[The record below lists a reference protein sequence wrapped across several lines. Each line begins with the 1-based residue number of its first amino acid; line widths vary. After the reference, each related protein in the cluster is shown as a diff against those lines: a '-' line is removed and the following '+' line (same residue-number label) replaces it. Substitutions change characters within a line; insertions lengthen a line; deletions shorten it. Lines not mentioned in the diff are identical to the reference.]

1 MPHEVPNART
11 QEIRHTARLPSAVA
25 VRASACEAAPLS
37 IAGAPAA
44 PAVKSAKPGK
54 ARVSWKAVAPVAVAA
69 LIAVVPAPHGLP
81 QHAWWY
87 FALFAGVI
95 VGLIL
100 EPLPAAAIGFIGI
113 TVAVT
118 LGFIGDTPGDSLKWG
133 LSGFANDT
141 VWLIFTAYMFA
152 EGYEKTGLGRRIALL
167 LVSALGKRTLG
178 LGYAVA
184 LSDLVL
190 APFTPSNTARSG
202 GTIFPIIKNIPPLY
216 GSLPGESSRKI
227 GAYLLYTAFA
237 TTCVTS
243 SMFLTALA
251 PNLLAVE
258 IIAKSSGIHI
268 SWMQWFVGFLPIG
281 ATLFLVVPALL
292 YVIYPPEVKSGGE
305 VVTWARSQLH
315 EMGGLSGK
323 EILMGVLA
331 IAALVLWIAG
341 GSWIAATTVALLV
354 VSAMIV
360 TGILSWNDLLA
371 YKQAWSVLVWFA
383 TLVALADGLNK
394 VGFLPWFGKLT
405 AHMLNGVSPLFV
417 VIGLIVVFFVVHYLF
432 ASITAQA
439 TALLPVFIASVA
451 AMAGV
456 PILTIALLLAFSL
469 GLMGVIT
476 PYACGPA
483 PIYFGSGYIEGRDF
497 WKLGAILGALFLLA
511 LLAIGVPYV
520 SATQHQAVSTE
531 SAAPGSPHE
540 ARRGGETPLR
550 R

>member
-1 MPHEVPNART
+1 MATTV
-11 QEIRHTARLPSAVA
+11 
-25 VRASACEAAPLS
+25 AAPPIL
-37 IAGAPAA
+37 P
-44 PAVKSAKPGK
+44 VKAKLP
-54 ARVSWKAVAPVAVAA
+54 WKALAPIAVGL
-69 LIAVVPAPHGLP
+69 LIALVPAPHGLGL
-81 QHAWWY
+81 HAWLY
-87 FALFAGVI
+87 FALFVGVI

-113 TVAVT
+113 TLAVT
-118 LGFIGDTPGDSLKWG
+118 FRFVGDTPAASLLWG

-141 VWLIFTAYMFA
+141 VWLIFAAYMFA

-167 LVSALGKRTLG
+167 LVGALGKRTLG

-202 GTIFPIIKNIPPLY
+202 GTIFPIVKNIPPLY
-216 GSLPGESSRKI
+216 GSLPGPTARKI

-258 IIAKSSGIHI
+258 IIGKTSGIHI
-268 SWMQWFVGFLPIG
+268 SWMQWFVAFLPIG
-281 ATLFLVVPALL
+281 VALFLIVPALL
-292 YVIYPPEVKSGGE
+292 YVVYPPEVKSGGE
-305 VVTWARSQLH
+305 VVDWARAQLH
-315 EMGGLSGK
+315 EMGALSRK

-331 IAALVLWIAG
+331 IVALGLWIGAG
-341 GSWIAATTVALLV
+341 AWVGATTVALLV
-354 VSAMIV
+354 VSAMLV
-360 TGILSWNDLLA
+360 SGILSWNDLLA

-394 VGFLPWFGKLT
+394 VGFLPWFGTLT
-405 AHMLNGVSPLFV
+405 AGALHGVSPLFV
-417 VIGLIVVFFVVHYLF
+417 VIGLVVVFFLVHYLF

-439 TALLPVFIASVA
+439 TALLPVFVASIA

-456 PILTIALLLAFSL
+456 PVLTIVLLLAFSL

-476 PYACGPA
+476 PYASGPA
-483 PIYFGSGYIEGRDF
+483 PIYFGSGYIESRDF
-497 WKLGAILGALFLLA
+497 WKLGGLLGALFLVAILA
-511 LLAIGVPYV
+511 VGIPYV
-520 SATQHQAVSTE
+520 SATQHGVAPPSV
-531 SAAPGSPHE
+531 SAAVTAP
-540 ARRGGETPLR
+540 R
-550 R
+550 

>member
-1 MPHEVPNART
+1 M
-11 QEIRHTARLPSAVA
+11 
-25 VRASACEAAPLS
+25 
-37 IAGAPAA
+37 AGAPVA
-44 PAVKSAKPGK
+44 PSAPSAKAPFP
-54 ARVSWKAVAPVAVAA
+54 WKAFAPVLVAG
-69 LIAVVPAPHGLP
+69 LIAVVPAPQGLP
-81 QHAWWY
+81 LQAWWY

-113 TVAVT
+113 ALAVT
-118 LGFIGDTPGDSLKWG
+118 FRFIGDTPSDSLKWG

-141 VWLIFTAYMFA
+141 VWLIFAAYMFA

-167 LVSALGKRTLG
+167 LVAALGRRTLG

-184 LSDLVL
+184 LADLVL

-216 GSLPGESSRKI
+216 GSLPGDTSRKI
-227 GAYLLYTAFA
+227 GSYLLYTAFA

-258 IIAKSSGIHI
+258 IIGKTSGIHI
-268 SWMQWFVGFLPIG
+268 TWMQWFVGFLPIG
-281 ATLFLVVPALL
+281 ALLFLIVPALL
-292 YVIYPPEVKSGGE
+292 YVIYPPQVKSGGE
-305 VVTWARSQLH
+305 VVTWARSELH
-315 EMGGLSGK
+315 VMGGLSRK
-323 EILMGVLA
+323 ELVMALLA
-331 IAALVLWIAG
+331 IVALALWIG
-341 GSWIAATTVALLV
+341 GGAWIAATTVALLV
-354 VSAMIV
+354 VSAMLLS
-360 TGILSWNDLLA
+360 GILSWNDLLA

-394 VGFLPWFGKLT
+394 VGFLPWFGKLV
-405 AHMLNGVSPLFV
+405 AHALHGVAPLLV
-417 VIGLIVVFFVVHYLF
+417 VIGVVLVFFVVHYLF

-439 TALLPVFIASVA
+439 TALLPVFVISVA
-451 AMAGV
+451 TMDGV
-456 PILTIALLLAFSL
+456 PLLTVVLLLAFSL

-497 WKLGAILGALFLLA
+497 WKLGGALGSLFLA
-511 LLAIGVPYV
+511 AILAIGIPYV
-520 SATQHQAVSTE
+520 TATQHPIVTQQPPEPPQAGHS
-531 SAAPGSPHE
+531 
-540 ARRGGETPLR
+540 R
-550 R
+550 